1 MNMNVAIFDN
11 YDQELQLQS
20 ATINNF
26 YNNIYGLEIL
36 NENMSPVSLI
46 LPRAWAWPP
55 MCLS

>member
-11 YDQELQLQS
+11 YDQELQVQS
-20 ATINNF
+20 STINNF

-46 LPRAWAWPP
+46 LPRAWA
-55 MCLS
+55 